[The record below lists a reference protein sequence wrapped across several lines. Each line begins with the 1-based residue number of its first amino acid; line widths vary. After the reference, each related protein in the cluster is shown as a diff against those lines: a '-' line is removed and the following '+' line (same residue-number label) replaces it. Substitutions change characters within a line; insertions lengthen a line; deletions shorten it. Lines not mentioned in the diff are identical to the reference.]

1 MYVFDRD
8 VHLYFWNIECTQR
21 KLAVDE
27 ALRAN
32 VVINIVYI
40 KTRLQSNLWQYNEPL
55 YNEVLDMIE
64 RTIFFIPVIINL
76 NIKKNFDIT
85 KPRYS
90 WRANFAPP
98 PPGLFVISRIPWIV
112 RWKMRSCQSNCHY
125 RCKIWSRKCMD
136 YFRAT
141 LQPRPNPLIS
151 AKMGVFLFPAFDKE
165 YRQVRSN
172 FHQHSNFEVLAFLSF
187 RFFSNSKQIVHRVP
201 LQLTNSRTEQET
213 TIPSI
218 MNV

>member
-40 KTRLQSNLWQYNEPL
+40 KKRLQSNLRQYNEPL

-85 KPRYS
+85 KPRYN
-90 WRANFAPP
+90 WRANLAPP
-98 PPGLFVISRIPWIV
+98 PPLRALRHIEDPL
-112 RWKMRSCQSNCHY
+112 NCPVENEELP
-125 RCKIWSRKCMD
+125 KQ
-136 YFRAT
+136 
-141 LQPRPNPLIS
+141 LPL
-151 AKMGVFLFPAFDKE
+151 
-165 YRQVRSN
+165 
-172 FHQHSNFEVLAFLSF
+172 
-187 RFFSNSKQIVHRVP
+187 
-201 LQLTNSRTEQET
+201 
-213 TIPSI
+213 
-218 MNV
+218 

>member
-40 KTRLQSNLWQYNEPL
+40 KKRLQSNLRQYNEPL

-64 RTIFFIPVIINL
+64 RTIFFIPVIINV

-90 WRANFAPP
+90 WRANFDPP
-98 PPGLFVISRIPWIV
+98 PPPFGLFVISRIPWIV
-112 RWKMRSCQSNCHY
+112 RWKMRSCQSNCHH
-125 RCKIWSRKCMD
+125 RCKIWSPKCMD

-151 AKMGVFLFPAFDKE
+151 AKMGVFYFL
-165 YRQVRSN
+165 RSIRN
-172 FHQHSNFEVLAFLSF
+172 TVKFVLIFT
-187 RFFSNSKQIVHRVP
+187 NIQI
-201 LQLTNSRTEQET
+201 SRC
-213 TIPSI
+213 
-218 MNV
+218 

>member
-40 KTRLQSNLWQYNEPL
+40 KKRLQSNLRQYNEPL

-90 WRANFAPP
+90 WRANFAA
-98 PPGLFVISRIPWIV
+98 PWALRDIEDPL
-112 RWKMRSCQSNCHY
+112 NCPVENEELP
-125 RCKIWSRKCMD
+125 KQ
-136 YFRAT
+136 
-141 LQPRPNPLIS
+141 LPL
-151 AKMGVFLFPAFDKE
+151 
-165 YRQVRSN
+165 
-172 FHQHSNFEVLAFLSF
+172 
-187 RFFSNSKQIVHRVP
+187 
-201 LQLTNSRTEQET
+201 
-213 TIPSI
+213 
-218 MNV
+218 

>member
-40 KTRLQSNLWQYNEPL
+40 KKRLQSNLRQYNEPL

-90 WRANFAPP
+90 WRANLAPP
-98 PPGLFVISRIPWIV
+98 PPLRVLRHIEDPL
-112 RWKMRSCQSNCHY
+112 NCPMENEELP
-125 RCKIWSRKCMD
+125 KQ
-136 YFRAT
+136 
-141 LQPRPNPLIS
+141 LPL
-151 AKMGVFLFPAFDKE
+151 
-165 YRQVRSN
+165 
-172 FHQHSNFEVLAFLSF
+172 
-187 RFFSNSKQIVHRVP
+187 
-201 LQLTNSRTEQET
+201 
-213 TIPSI
+213 
-218 MNV
+218 

>member
-32 VVINIVYI
+32 VVINIVNI
-40 KTRLQSNLWQYNEPL
+40 KKRLQSNLRQYNEPL

-85 KPRYS
+85 KPRHS

-98 PPGLFVISRIPWIV
+98 PSGS
-112 RWKMRSCQSNCHY
+112 SSY
-125 RCKIWSRKCMD
+125 RGSPELSDGKWGAAK
-136 YFRAT
+136 AT
-141 LQPRPNPLIS
+141 DMI
-151 AKMGVFLFPAFDKE
+151 A
-165 YRQVRSN
+165 
-172 FHQHSNFEVLAFLSF
+172 
-187 RFFSNSKQIVHRVP
+187 
-201 LQLTNSRTEQET
+201 
-213 TIPSI
+213 
-218 MNV
+218 

>member
-40 KTRLQSNLWQYNEPL
+40 KKRLQSNLRQYNEPL

-90 WRANFAPP
+90 WRANFARPP
-98 PPGLFVISRIPWIV
+98 PPPLLRALSHIEDPL
-112 RWKMRSCQSNCHY
+112 NCPVENEE
-125 RCKIWSRKCMD
+125 
-136 YFRAT
+136 
-141 LQPRPNPLIS
+141 LP
-151 AKMGVFLFPAFDKE
+151 
-165 YRQVRSN
+165 
-172 FHQHSNFEVLAFLSF
+172 
-187 RFFSNSKQIVHRVP
+187 KQ
-201 LQLTNSRTEQET
+201 L
-213 TIPSI
+213 PS
-218 MNV
+218 

>member
-40 KTRLQSNLWQYNEPL
+40 KKRLQSNLRQYNEPL

-64 RTIFFIPVIINL
+64 RTIFSIPVIINL

-98 PPGLFVISRIPWIV
+98 PLRALRHIEDPL
-112 RWKMRSCQSNCHY
+112 NCPV
-125 RCKIWSRKCMD
+125 KNEELPKQ
-136 YFRAT
+136 
-141 LQPRPNPLIS
+141 LPLL
-151 AKMGVFLFPAFDKE
+151 M
-165 YRQVRSN
+165 
-172 FHQHSNFEVLAFLSF
+172 
-187 RFFSNSKQIVHRVP
+187 
-201 LQLTNSRTEQET
+201 
-213 TIPSI
+213 
-218 MNV
+218 

>member
-40 KTRLQSNLWQYNEPL
+40 KKRLQSNLRQYNEPL

-90 WRANFAPP
+90 WRANFARPP
-98 PPGLFVISRIPWIV
+98 PPPFGLLVISRIPWIV

-125 RCKIWSRKCMD
+125 RCKIWSPKCMD

-151 AKMGVFLFPAFDKE
+151 AKMGVFYFL
-165 YRQVRSN
+165 RSIRN
-172 FHQHSNFEVLAFLSF
+172 TVKFVLIFT
-187 RFFSNSKQIVHRVP
+187 NIQI
-201 LQLTNSRTEQET
+201 SRC
-213 TIPSI
+213 
-218 MNV
+218 